1 MKICFNDMIY
11 GFSYGLDSVEHELI
25 GVSTRHSERVAY
37 FSIQM
42 GKYFHL
48 EEEKLLDLAACA
60 ALHDNALTEYIEN
73 EYTEGVDILQKKEE
87 IKLGKHCIFGER
99 NVQNLPFFGD
109 IKGAI
114 LYHHENA
121 DGSGSFGKKTEET
134 PLFARII
141 HLADQIDALF
151 DFSVIAEAKFDKL
164 KRYLKEQEG
173 KLFDTQVIEAF
184 FREVPYEKLQTME
197 DEGMDVILKKELPL
211 VYREYTGEQ
220 LIQFSSFYGRIVD
233 YKSKFTKNHSMGLAD
248 KCMIMAQYYG
258 YNKEKQEKLY
268 FAGAVHDVG
277 KLVIPRDILEKP
289 DRLTKNE
296 YKIIQSHASY
306 TYEIL
311 NKIQGLEEITS
322 WASNHH
328 EKLNGKGYP
337 LQKTADELG
346 QEERLMACLDIYQA
360 LTEKRPYKN
369 EIQHKEAMKILN
381 KMVISGELDSQIVK
395 DMDEVFGE
403 EKNYKKE

>member
-268 FAGAVHDVG
+268 FAGA
-277 KLVIPRDILEKP
+277 
-289 DRLTKNE
+289 
-296 YKIIQSHASY
+296 
-306 TYEIL
+306 
-311 NKIQGLEEITS
+311 
-322 WASNHH
+322 
-328 EKLNGKGYP
+328 
-337 LQKTADELG
+337 
-346 QEERLMACLDIYQA
+346 
-360 LTEKRPYKN
+360 
-369 EIQHKEAMKILN
+369 
-381 KMVISGELDSQIVK
+381 
-395 DMDEVFGE
+395 
-403 EKNYKKE
+403 